1 LAANVKTLPKYVPG
15 VCNIGPAERAARR
28 RSGIFGLVIA
38 FILLAFLLA
47 IHAPRAWRLIV
58 FLPAA
63 GAASGFIQDT
73 LHFCAGFGLKGLYNV
88 ANSLGKTDTVTQL
101 EYRRQDKRKA
111 LRILY
116 LSLLVGLVFAALAF
130 WL

>member
-1 LAANVKTLPKYVPG
+1 MPG